1 MVRRS
6 SRVSLSQLWMASGK
20 IGGEKMDEATR
31 REIAEVE
38 ASVQGRK
45 DVVTIAKACRGGLM
59 TVEILPLTN
68 GFMVTL
74 RSPNP
79 TEPTVYQTFVFT
91 RAEKIGTLIH
101 TLYNSDLNNPKATAR
116 LRRLMGYL

>member
-1 MVRRS
+1 
-6 SRVSLSQLWMASGK
+6 
-20 IGGEKMDEATR
+20 MDESTRIAMAEAEAT
-31 REIAEVE
+31 
-38 ASVQGRK
+38 VQGRK

-59 TVEILPLTN
+59 QVEIHPLTN

-74 RSPNP
+74 RNPNP
-79 TEPTVYQTFVFT
+79 VDQPAVYQTLVFT

-101 TLYNSDLNNPKATAR
+101 TLYNSDLDNPKATAR